1 MIRITGGKFKQKK
14 LASINDFVRPTS
26 SLKREAFFSII
37 ESYAIKN
44 SIELYKNKIFLDLF
58 AGIGTMGLEA
68 ISRGMSEVIFFENNI
83 EVINILTKNC
93 LGICKNNQFKIYDED
108 LINSKLEIEFQNIS
122 VIYIDPPFDVGADFS
137 MDIEIGDETLT
148 KNPSVI
154 EELAYRDTW
163 GKGDDSF
170 LSMIY
175 ERLILMKDLLAD
187 DGLIFVHCD
196 YRLNSALRLVLNE
209 VFNTTGVL
217 VIDSNS

>member
-26 SLKREAFFSII
+26 SLKREAFFSVI

-83 EVINILTKNC
+83 EVINILRTNC
-93 LGICKNNQFKIYDED
+93 LDICKNNQFKIYEED

-122 VIYIDPPFDVGADFS
+122 VVYIDPPYAKYN
-137 MDIEIGDETLT
+137 LT
-148 KNPSVI
+148 KFLEKLSNKIKDTTLIGLETSERDDIVI
-154 EELAYRDTW
+154 PENLNLLQKKTY
-163 GKGDDSF
+163 GKTIIYF
-170 LSMIY
+170 LKLS
-175 ERLILMKDLLAD
+175 
-187 DGLIFVHCD
+187 
-196 YRLNSALRLVLNE
+196 
-209 VFNTTGVL
+209 
-217 VIDSNS
+217 

>member
-26 SLKREAFFSII
+26 SLKREAFFSVI

-83 EVINILTKNC
+83 EVINILRTNC
-93 LGICKNNQFKIYDED
+93 LDICKNNQFKIYEED

-122 VIYIDPPFDVGADFS
+122 VVYIDPPYAKYS
-137 MDIEIGDETLT
+137 LT
-148 KNPSVI
+148 KFLENLSNRIKDNTLIGLETSVKDDI
-154 EELAYRDTW
+154 VIPENLNLLQKKTY
-163 GKGDDSF
+163 GKTIIYF
-170 LSMIY
+170 LKLS
-175 ERLILMKDLLAD
+175 
-187 DGLIFVHCD
+187 
-196 YRLNSALRLVLNE
+196 
-209 VFNTTGVL
+209 
-217 VIDSNS
+217 

>member
-1 MIRITGGKFKQKK
+1 MIQITGGKFKQKK

-68 ISRGMSEVIFFENNI
+68 ISRGISEVIFFENNI
-83 EVINILTKNC
+83 EVINILRKNC

-122 VIYIDPPFDVGADFS
+122 VVYIDPPYAKYN
-137 MDIEIGDETLT
+137 LT
-148 KNPSVI
+148 KLLENLSNKI
-154 EELAYRDTW
+154 
-163 GKGDDSF
+163 KGTT
-170 LSMIY
+170 
-175 ERLILMKDLLAD
+175 LIGLETSMKDNIVIPENLYLLQKKTY
-187 DGLIFVHCD
+187 GKTIIYFLK
-196 YRLNSALRLVLNE
+196 LS
-209 VFNTTGVL
+209 
-217 VIDSNS
+217 

>member
-83 EVINILTKNC
+83 EVINILRTNC
-93 LGICKNNQFKIYDED
+93 LDICKNNQFKIYEED
-108 LINSKLEIEFQNIS
+108 LISSKLEIEFQNIS
-122 VIYIDPPFDVGADFS
+122 VVYIDPPY
-137 MDIEIGDETLT
+137 TKYNLT
-148 KNPSVI
+148 KFLENLSYKIEDTTLIGLETSIKDNFVI
-154 EELAYRDTW
+154 PENLNLLQKKNY
-163 GKGDDSF
+163 GKTIIYF
-170 LSMIY
+170 LKLS
-175 ERLILMKDLLAD
+175 
-187 DGLIFVHCD
+187 
-196 YRLNSALRLVLNE
+196 
-209 VFNTTGVL
+209 
-217 VIDSNS
+217 

>member
-26 SLKREAFFSII
+26 SLKRQAFFSVI

-83 EVINILTKNC
+83 KVINILTQNC
-93 LGICKNNQFKIYDED
+93 LGICKNNQFKIYEED

-122 VIYIDPPFDVGADFS
+122 VVYIDPPYAKYN
-137 MDIEIGDETLT
+137 LT
-148 KNPSVI
+148 KLLENLSNKIKDTTLIGLEMSVKDNFVI
-154 EELAYRDTW
+154 PENLNLLQKKIY
-163 GKGDDSF
+163 GKTIIYF
-170 LSMIY
+170 LKLS
-175 ERLILMKDLLAD
+175 
-187 DGLIFVHCD
+187 
-196 YRLNSALRLVLNE
+196 
-209 VFNTTGVL
+209 
-217 VIDSNS
+217 

>member
-83 EVINILTKNC
+83 EVLKILRKNSLSICKSNNLFNDITANDQFYFVHSYFFDIKHKKNIICNTQYGINIPA
-93 LGICKNNQFKIYDED
+93 IVNQENIFGFQFHPEKSGRSGLKILYNW
-108 LINSKLEIEFQNIS
+108 LKLS
-122 VIYIDPPFDVGADFS
+122 
-137 MDIEIGDETLT
+137 
-148 KNPSVI
+148 
-154 EELAYRDTW
+154 
-163 GKGDDSF
+163 
-170 LSMIY
+170 
-175 ERLILMKDLLAD
+175 
-187 DGLIFVHCD
+187 
-196 YRLNSALRLVLNE
+196 
-209 VFNTTGVL
+209 
-217 VIDSNS
+217 